1 MTEEQS
7 QMLEENQD
15 GDTSY
20 ANENTEVDDT
30 LPKIFEPDYNIDK
43 LILDVPAIILVTK
56 LNFSKMKPTNKSLQ
70 SKHKPSIRIL
80 RDDLCKYLMVKLCG
94 KKAPTMP

>member
-56 LNFSKMKPTNKSLQ
+56 LNFSKMKQ
-70 SKHKPSIRIL
+70 KPKVLLIVLKI
-80 RDDLCKYLMVKLCG
+80 
-94 KKAPTMP
+94 